1 MFLPYS
7 NEEEYEAL
15 LADQVRIEDAAAHN
29 ALLRGLQ
36 QIQDAVQ
43 QGRVDELPIGRRLLA
58 AAYESL
64 YPEIVTLCAREKCR
78 GIFGKYMALIRRV
91 QPDVITA
98 VVLRLLINMAIKG
111 YHQPLEARIT
121 NVLRGIGDAIE
132 MEALVSDLEDFAPAY
147 TDKTLRYLDTAFT
160 KSVTHRRITLMH
172 ASAEIG
178 PY

>member
-7 NEEEYEAL
+7 TEEEYEAL

-64 YPEIVTLCAREKCR
+64 YPEIVTLCAREK
-78 GIFGKYMALIRRV
+78 
-91 QPDVITA
+91 
-98 VVLRLLINMAIKG
+98 
-111 YHQPLEARIT
+111 
-121 NVLRGIGDAIE
+121 
-132 MEALVSDLEDFAPAY
+132 
-147 TDKTLRYLDTAFT
+147 
-160 KSVTHRRITLMH
+160 
-172 ASAEIG
+172 
-178 PY
+178 